1 TPAALPAVRPEL
13 DTFATAG
20 QLSVAL
26 DDVDTVRTLLREAP
40 AAFHAGIQDI
50 LVIGFALALGE
61 FLGSPVVA
69 MDVEGHGRHEELGER
84 SDGNA
89 ADIDLSRTVGWF
101 TTKYPVAL
109 TVGELSWAQVVSG
122 DDALGAVIKDAK
134 EQLRELP
141 DGLTYGLLRYLND
154 DVDLSGADPTIGFNY
169 LGRLGGGPELSDE
182 LWRISR
188 DGSRVTGASTAVP
201 MPLMHTLDLNAGTV
215 DTDAG
220 PQLHANWTWAPSALD
235 HEQLNRLSALWFEA
249 LTGIAAH
256 VRGGGGGLTPSDVAP
271 ARLTQQQIDELQRH
285 HRIEDILPVTPL
297 QQGLLFHARTAPSA
311 DSYAVQFDLTIAG
324 RLNPDRLHD
333 AVRTVAARHPHL
345 AARFSDE
352 LGVQIIPAEPEI
364 VWQIIDLEEG
374 EVAGLAATERAA
386 VCDLAGRPPFR
397 VALVR
402 VADDR
407 YRLVL
412 TNHHIVLDGWSM
424 PILLGEIFA
433 GYYGHRLPA
442 AVPYRRYVSWLAERD
457 LEAAR
462 VAWGEVLAGF
472 VTPTQVGS
480 AHRFG
485 SGARDVKSFAISAE
499 TTRAASE
506 LARAQHTT
514 VNVVLQAA
522 YVQMLV
528 QLTGQHDVAFG
539 TPVSGRPADVAGADS
554 MVGLMINTV
563 PVRATIT
570 ATTTAADLLNQLQAA
585 HNRTLDHQHLALGEI
600 HRVCGHDH
608 LFDTLFAYENYPVNT
623 GALSGDQDLAIIE
636 FTSHEQN
643 HYPLTV
649 QAAPGPELGL
659 RVEYETDVF
668 DGSEIDVLI
677 DRFERV
683 LVAMAEDPTRRLSS
697 VDLLHVDEHVRL
709 AEIGNRAASTKP
721 PVPVSIP
728 AAFGAQV
735 ARTPGTVALTCGDR
749 SVTYRELDE
758 ASNRLAHWLAAH
770 GAGPGQTVAL
780 LLSRSAEAIAAI
792 LAVLKTGA
800 AYLPI
805 DPALPADRLAFMLD
819 DAAPIAVVTTDEQAE
834 RFDGVP
840 VIDIADPRIETQPAT
855 TFSERAGWA
864 PSPDDVAYVIYTSGT
879 TGVPKGV
886 VVTHHNVTGQFG
898 EPAAN
903 LPSDA
908 VWTQCHSYAFD
919 FSVWE
924 IFGALLHGGRLVIV
938 PESVAASP
946 ADFHR
951 LLVAQRVN
959 VLTQTPSAVGML
971 SPDGLDSVTLVV
983 GGEACST
990 DVVDRWARRGG
1001 GEHDQTGHTMIN
1013 GYGPTETTVYATTSA
1028 PLTAGAAGPV
1038 PIGSPVPGAALFVL
1052 DAWLRP
1058 VPAGVVGEL
1067 YVAGVAVAAGY
1078 LRRGGLTASRF
1089 VACPFGAPGTRMYRT
1104 GDLVRWRADG
1114 QLDYRGRAD
1123 EQVKVRGYRI
1133 ELGDVQTALA
1143 ALPGVDQAAVIVR
1156 EDAPGIQR
1164 LVGYVTGTADPAA
1177 ARG

>member
-1 TPAALPAVRPEL
+1 
-13 DTFATAG
+13 
-20 QLSVAL
+20 
-26 DDVDTVRTLLREAP
+26 
-40 AAFHAGIQDI
+40 
-50 LVIGFALALGE
+50 
-61 FLGSPVVA
+61 
-69 MDVEGHGRHEELGER
+69 M
-84 SDGNA
+84 
-89 ADIDLSRTVGWF
+89 
-101 TTKYPVAL
+101 
-109 TVGELSWAQVVSG
+109 
-122 DDALGAVIKDAK
+122 
-134 EQLRELP
+134 
-141 DGLTYGLLRYLND
+141 
-154 DVDLSGADPTIGFNY
+154 
-169 LGRLGGGPELSDE
+169 
-182 LWRISR
+182 
-188 DGSRVTGASTAVP
+188 
-201 MPLMHTLDLNAGTV
+201 
-215 DTDAG
+215 
-220 PQLHANWTWAPSALD
+220 
-235 HEQLNRLSALWFEA
+235 
-249 LTGIAAH
+249 
-256 VRGGGGGLTPSDVAP
+256 
-271 ARLTQQQIDELQRH
+271 
-285 HRIEDILPVTPL
+285 
-297 QQGLLFHARTAPSA
+297 
-311 DSYAVQFDLTIAG
+311 QFDLTIAG

-352 LGVQIIPAEPEI
+352 LGEVQIIPAEPEI

-570 ATTTAADLLNQLQAA
+570 ATTTAADLLNELQAA

-600 HRVCGHDH
+600 HRVCGHDQ

-649 QAAPGPELGL
+649 QATPGPELGL

-721 PVPVSIP
+721 PCS
-728 AAFGAQV
+728 
-735 ARTPGTVALTCGDR
+735 
-749 SVTYRELDE
+749 
-758 ASNRLAHWLAAH
+758 
-770 GAGPGQTVAL
+770 
-780 LLSRSAEAIAAI
+780 
-792 LAVLKTGA
+792 
-800 AYLPI
+800 
-805 DPALPADRLAFMLD
+805 
-819 DAAPIAVVTTDEQAE
+819 
-834 RFDGVP
+834 GVDSGR
-840 VIDIADPRIETQPAT
+840 VR
-855 TFSERAGWA
+855 RAGRPHA
-864 PSPDDVAYVIYTSGT
+864 GD
-879 TGVPKGV
+879 
-886 VVTHHNVTGQFG
+886 
-898 EPAAN
+898 
-903 LPSDA
+903 
-908 VWTQCHSYAFD
+908 
-919 FSVWE
+919 
-924 IFGALLHGGRLVIV
+924 GR
-938 PESVAASP
+938 
-946 ADFHR
+946 
-951 LLVAQRVN
+951 
-959 VLTQTPSAVGML
+959 
-971 SPDGLDSVTLVV
+971 
-983 GGEACST
+983 T
-990 DVVDRWARRGG
+990 DLRGP
-1001 GEHDQTGHTMIN
+1001 Q
-1013 GYGPTETTVYATTSA
+1013 S
-1028 PLTAGAAGPV
+1028 
-1038 PIGSPVPGAALFVL
+1038 
-1052 DAWLRP
+1052 
-1058 VPAGVVGEL
+1058 
-1067 YVAGVAVAAGY
+1067 
-1078 LRRGGLTASRF
+1078 
-1089 VACPFGAPGTRMYRT
+1089 
-1104 GDLVRWRADG
+1104 
-1114 QLDYRGRAD
+1114 
-1123 EQVKVRGYRI
+1123 
-1133 ELGDVQTALA
+1133 
-1143 ALPGVDQAAVIVR
+1143 
-1156 EDAPGIQR
+1156 
-1164 LVGYVTGTADPAA
+1164 
-1177 ARG
+1177 